1 LISAASP
8 NTKDTDQTSSV
19 ECCICLNT
27 LAPYQALFL
36 SPCTHCFHYK
46 CVYPLLGGGIM
57 FLCPLCR
64 QVANL
69 EATVSTDNLFE
80 QEEDLKFSSK
90 NSLYHNHK
98 SNNSVLSPSSPT
110 MDNNKKQTETNK
122 STPNLSKSHPN
133 LLQPLKSKFTK
144 SNESLNNSK
153 EKQKNPSPNSN
164 SSVAHNNEATSS
176 SSKKN
181 ETGKIFF
188 FKKKKKKKKVLKKK
202 KKEKYFFL
210 KKKKKKNFYVI
221 FKIKLNNHTSIKKNK
236 KNKNKNN

>member
-1 LISAASP
+1 
-8 NTKDTDQTSSV
+8 
-19 ECCICLNT
+19 
-27 LAPYQALFL
+27 
-36 SPCTHCFHYK
+36 
-46 CVYPLLGGGIM
+46 M

-188 FKKKKKKKKVLKKK
+188 FKKKKKKK
-202 KKEKYFFL
+202 FI
-210 KKKKKKNFYVI
+210 FYI
-221 FKIKLNNHTSIKKNK
+221 
-236 KNKNKNN
+236 